1 MTYVIAKEELS
12 LQTEKEHKTKLRATN
27 LIKLHQ
33 QYDCDYKVTFKG
45 LNLHLKQGVF
55 CAAFA
60 DGSDLLADCLLQEV
74 RPHETVLDMGTG
86 SGALG
91 LIAARS
97 GASVVAV
104 DISPVAVECAR
115 QNARLNN
122 LQKKVDVRQ
131 SNLFASIRSDEKF
144 SLILFNPPFMN
155 GQPSSLLEVAMY
167 DKGYETL
174 TQFFEEVPNY
184 LVANGRLLV
193 VFSESGD
200 VTYLKKLMT
209 NSGLDWSLVD
219 SAIPDNQLAVLV
231 YELKR
236 KPSS

>member
-1 MTYVIAKEELS
+1 MTYIIVKEELE
-12 LQTEKEHKTKLRATN
+12 LQTEREHKVKLRAIN
-27 LIKLHQ
+27 LIKRHHQ
-33 QYDCDYKVTFKG
+33 QDCDYKVTFKG
-45 LNLHLKQGVF
+45 LKLRLKQGVF

-60 DGSDLLADCLLQEV
+60 DGSNLLADCLIQEV
-74 RPHETVLDMGTG
+74 RSHETVLDMGTG

-91 LIAARS
+91 ILAARS

-104 DISPVAVECAR
+104 DISPIAVNCAR
-115 QNARLNN
+115 DNARLNN
-122 LQKKVDVRQ
+122 LQNTVDVRQ

-167 DKGYETL
+167 DEGYATL
-174 TQFFEEVPNY
+174 TQFFEEFPKY
-184 LVANGRLLV
+184 LAAKGRVLI

-200 VTYLKKLMT
+200 VAYLKKLMT
-209 NSGLDWSLVD
+209 NSGFDWSLVD
-219 SAIPDNQLAVLV
+219 SSIPEDSQLAVLV

-236 KPSS
+236 GF

>member
-1 MTYVIAKEELS
+1 MTYIIEKEELE
-12 LQTEKEHKTKLRATN
+12 LQLGKERKVKLRAIN
-27 LIKLHQ
+27 LIKRHQ
-33 QYDCDYKVTFKG
+33 QQDGDYKVTFKG
-45 LNLHLKQGVF
+45 LKLRLKQGVF

-60 DGSDLLADCLLQEV
+60 DGSNLLADCLLEEF

-91 LIAARS
+91 ILAAQC

-104 DISPVAVECAR
+104 DISSVAVECAR
-115 QNARLNN
+115 ANARLNN
-122 LQKKVDVRQ
+122 LQNKVDVRQ

-167 DKGYETL
+167 DHGYATL
-174 TQFFEEVPNY
+174 TQFFVEFPNY
-184 LVANGRLLV
+184 LDDNGRVLI

-200 VTYLKKLMT
+200 VEYLKKLMT
-209 NSGLDWSLVD
+209 DSGFNWSLID
-219 SAIPDNQLAVLV
+219 SNIPEDNQLAVLV

-236 KPSS
+236 GF

>member
-1 MTYVIAKEELS
+1 MTYIIAKEELE
-12 LQTEKEHKTKLRATN
+12 LQTEKERKVRLRATN
-27 LIKLHQ
+27 LIKRHQ
-33 QYDCDYKVTFKG
+33 QQGCDYKVTFKG
-45 LNLHLKQGVF
+45 LKLRLKQGVF

-60 DGSDLLADCLLQEV
+60 DGSNLLADCLLQEV
-74 RPHETVLDMGTG
+74 RPHEKVLDLGTG

-91 LIAARS
+91 ILAARC

-115 QNARLNN
+115 NNARLNN
-122 LQKKVDVRQ
+122 LQNKVDVRQ
-131 SNLFASIRSDEKF
+131 SNLFASIGSDEKF

-167 DKGYETL
+167 DQGYATL
-174 TQFFEEVPNY
+174 TQFFAEFSNY
-184 LVANGRLLV
+184 LVDKGRVLI

-200 VTYLKKLMT
+200 VAYLKKLMT
-209 NSGLDWSLVD
+209 NSGFDWSLVD
-219 SAIPDNQLAVLV
+219 SNIPEDNQLAVLV

-236 KPSS
+236 GF